1 MGLLV
6 GLGKHLQLGDE
17 IALGPPGV
25 GRAQGV
31 VPVDA
36 RRGEGVIVTL
46 MREELVGP
54 GADEDVDGLF
64 EELAV
69 GLGVGGVG
77 LGVEDGTLPGTDT
90 SANGHVDAALGHL
103 VQHSDVLGE
112 ADGVPVGQE
121 VGALAESDAACAA
134 GEVGA
139 QQDGVGKLVHT
150 LGAHVVLA
158 DPGGVE
164 TGLLAEDDFLSKVV
178 EELVVVSVAAGVNA
192 GVEVSEFHGVL
203 SVVVGLWG
211 RVWGSISERALLTAS
226 QDCAPFLYTLR
237 EVTVSQYICRR
248 SSCPYPRS
256 WDPHRRN
263 SFRRASGFCKRIG

>member
-6 GLGKHLQLGDE
+6 GLGKHLQLRDE
-17 IALGPPGV
+17 IAFGPPGV

-31 VPVDA
+31 IPMDA
-36 RRGEGVIVTL
+36 RRGECVVGAL

-64 EELAV
+64 EKLAI

-77 LGVEDGTLPGTDT
+77 LGMEDGALSGTDT
-90 SANGHVDAALGHL
+90 SANGHVDATLGHL
-103 VQHSDVLGE
+103 VQHCDVLGE
-112 ADGVPVGQE
+112 AYWVPVRQE
-121 VGALAESDAACAA
+121 VGALAESDAAGAA

-158 DPGGVE
+158 DPSGVE
-164 TGLLAEDDFLSKVV
+164 TGLFAEDDFLSKIV
-178 EELVVVSVAAGVNA
+178 EELVIVSVAAGVNA

-211 RVWGSISERALLTAS
+211 RFGGKYSRGCLAKPVSNLQTFG
-226 QDCAPFLYTLR
+226 YTLL
-237 EVTVSQYICRR
+237 EITGSQ
-248 SSCPYPRS
+248 
-256 WDPHRRN
+256 HT
-263 SFRRASGFCKRIG
+263 

>member
-1 MGLLV
+1 M
-6 GLGKHLQLGDE
+6 
-17 IALGPPGV
+17 I
-25 GRAQGV
+25 
-31 VPVDA
+31 PVDA
-36 RRGEGVIVTL
+36 RRGEGVVGTL

-54 GADEDVDGLF
+54 GVDEDVDGLF

-77 LGVEDGTLPGTDT
+77 LGMEDGALPGTDT

-103 VQHSDVLGE
+103 VQHGDVLGE

-121 VGALAESDAACAA
+121 VGALAESDAAGAA

-164 TGLLAEDDFLSKVV
+164 TGLFAEDDFLSKVV
-178 EELVVVSVAAGVNA
+178 EKLVVVSVAAGVNA
-192 GVEVSEFHGVL
+192 GVEVSEFHVIL
-203 SVVVGLWG
+203 SVVVGCGGRFTLG
-211 RVWGSISERALLTAS
+211 RVYRLSGCRAR
-226 QDCAPFLYTLR
+226 LR
-237 EVTVSQYICRR
+237 VY
-248 SSCPYPRS
+248 
-256 WDPHRRN
+256 
-263 SFRRASGFCKRIG
+263 